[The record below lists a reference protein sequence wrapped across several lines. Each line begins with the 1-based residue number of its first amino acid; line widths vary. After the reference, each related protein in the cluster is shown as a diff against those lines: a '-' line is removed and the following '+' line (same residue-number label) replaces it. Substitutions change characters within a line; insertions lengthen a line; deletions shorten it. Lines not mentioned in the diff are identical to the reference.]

1 MTETTGY
8 TTRAKVLHWTIAVLV
23 ILLLAGGQTY
33 ADMADAEK
41 KDILQ
46 IHSFIGLTI
55 LMLALYRLYWRRGHT
70 PPVSPEA
77 MNPTLKTLSR
87 LSHYSMYGVLILL
100 PFSGMFAASASPN
113 EVMPLGLFNLTQLL
127 GGPDKVAFELRH
139 EVHEIMTGLMAL
151 LIAIHFSAA
160 LLHLTVFKDG
170 VFQRMWRK
178 KGSSTLT

>member
-1 MTETTGY
+1 MNETTGY

-23 ILLLAGGQTY
+23 LLLLLGGQTY
-33 ADMADAEK
+33 GDMADAEK

-46 IHSFIGLTI
+46 VHSFIGLTI
-55 LMLALYRLYWRRGHT
+55 LALALYRLYWRRGHT
-70 PPVSPEA
+70 PPAAPESL
-77 MNPTLKTLSR
+77 NPTLKKLSR

-127 GGPDKVAFELRH
+127 GGPNEAMFEFRH
-139 EVHEIMTGLMAL
+139 EVHQLTGWLMGL

-160 LLHLTVFKDG
+160 MLHLVIFKDG

-178 KGSSTLT
+178 KKA

>member
-1 MTETTGY
+1 MTEITGY

-23 ILLLAGGQTY
+23 LLLLLGGQTY
-33 ADMADAEK
+33 AGMADAEK

-46 IHSFIGLTI
+46 VHSFIGLTI
-55 LMLALYRLYWRRGHT
+55 LALALYRLYWRRGHT
-70 PPVSPEA
+70 PPAAPESL
-77 MNPTLKTLSR
+77 NPTLKTLSR

-100 PFSGMFAASASPN
+100 PFTGMFAASASPN

-127 GGPDKVAFELRH
+127 GGPNEAAFELRH
-139 EVHEIMTGLMAL
+139 EVHQLTGWLLGL

-160 LLHLTVFKDG
+160 MLHLTVFKDG

-178 KGSSTLT
+178 KG